1 MSSSQNC
8 KIIKHVRLTAPE
20 NYFIMGKLCKSVKL
34 TSNYL
39 LEVVLSIRMTKYVFL
54 KIPYHSIK
62 LHWKTCDI
70 HLKLSSKLSSSR
82 YIISSTEKQ
91 LAERIY
97 VCFFFVTFVCFF
109 FKSEHISWYECCD
122 EYIENLELVCL
133 DFFPAINN
141 KTALKYHLNKEI
153 IFSVFV
159 NLKDYSKKKKS
170 FWVLSIFLAQSRVSQ
185 FLG

>member
-1 MSSSQNC
+1 MGRKFQLRKKDSYVTKNLQTNAFVITDSLHMSSSQNC

-91 LAERIY
+91 LAERISLSY
-97 VCFFFVTFVCFF
+97 FQHRYHYFCLSFFQVRTHFLIWMLRWIHW
-109 FKSEHISWYECCD
+109 KSRIS
-122 EYIENLELVCL
+122 LLR
-133 DFFPAINN
+133 
-141 KTALKYHLNKEI
+141 
-153 IFSVFV
+153 
-159 NLKDYSKKKKS
+159 
-170 FWVLSIFLAQSRVSQ
+170 FLLCYQQ
-185 FLG
+185 